1 MPTFIVQGKFSQ
13 PAIKGMLQTP
23 EDRSESVSRLM
34 ERLGGSLLQ
43 YYMTTGE
50 YDWMVISEAP
60 DAETAVAACIAA
72 AGGGGVTDLKTIL
85 AWSGAD
91 AKAIFEKA
99 GGAARSFKSAGQ
111 PAS

>member
-23 EDRSESVSRLM
+23 EDHSESVSRLI
-34 ERLGGSLLQ
+34 EGLGGKLLQ

-60 DAETAVAACIAA
+60 NADTVLAACIAA
-72 AGGGGVTDLKTIL
+72 ASGGGVTDLKTVS
-85 AWSGAD
+85 AWSGPE

-99 GGAARSFKSAGQ
+99 GNAARSFKSAGQ

>member
-13 PAIKGMLQTP
+13 PANKGMLQTP

-34 ERLGGSLLQ
+34 EGLGAKLLS

-60 DAETAVAACIAA
+60 DADTVLAGCIAA
-72 AGGGGVTDLKTIL
+72 AGGGGVTDLKTIV
-85 AWSGAD
+85 AWSGAE

-111 PAS
+111 SVS